1 MTYEEETKKL
11 LEKLK
16 EKDNLVLEKYKNVVF
31 NQLDGSPRSKALEKN
46 KQWYLKELEKLKE
59 KYADTN
65 K

>member
-1 MTYEEETKKL
+1 MTYEEESKKL

-31 NQLDGSPRSKALEKN
+31 NQLDGSPRTRELEKN

-59 KYADTN
+59 KYR
-65 K
+65 KL